1 MASTAPDRLA
11 PDAPVAPTPA
21 PPHPAEPPVMTTTEA
36 EAPKKRSFVPLL
48 ILAVILL
55 VGGFF
60 GWRAWSFAQNHETT
74 DNAQIEGDVYP
85 VLPRISGQVT
95 DVLVKENQ
103 LVKRG
108 DTLIRIDPRDLEVRV
123 SVARTALAAAQ
134 AGVGAAR
141 AGVSAAQ
148 ANVGTAQST
157 VGVSSALRDK
167 LQRDLQR
174 NDYLLKEEVITRA
187 EYDAAQANL
196 RSTTAQRATAENQV
210 SAARAQVGSTQQQVA
225 VAEAVVKQRQ
235 ADLEN
240 ALLQLSYTALT
251 ASGDGYISKK
261 NVEPGQVVQPGQNL
275 LAIVSTGEVWVTAN
289 FKETQMTEMKV
300 GQPVEVEVDSYP
312 DVKFTGKVESISAAT
327 GARFALLPPDNASG
341 NFVKVVQRIPVRV
354 VLDKPD
360 PQHPL
365 RAGMSVKAV
374 VQTK

>member
-21 PPHPAEPPVMTTTEA
+21 PALPAEPIEA
-36 EAPKKRSFVPLL
+36 EASKKRNPIPLL

-60 GWRAWSFAQNHETT
+60 GWRTWSFAQNHEST
-74 DNAQIEGDVYP
+74 DNAQIEGDVFP

-95 DVLVKENQ
+95 EVLVKENQ

-108 DTLIRIDPRDLEVRV
+108 DTLVKIDPRDLEVRV
-123 SVARTALAAAQ
+123 AVARTALAAAQ
-134 AGVGAAR
+134 ASVGAAS

-167 LQRDLQR
+167 LERDLKR
-174 NDYLLKEEVITRA
+174 NDYLLKEEVITRS

-210 SAARAQVGSTQQQVA
+210 AAARAQVSTTQQQVA
-225 VAEAVVKQRQ
+225 VANAVVKQRQ
-235 ADLEN
+235 ADLDN
-240 ALLQLSYTALT
+240 ALLQLSYTTLT

-275 LAIVSTGEVWVTAN
+275 FAIVSTGDVWVTAN
-289 FKETQMTEMKV
+289 FKETQMTDMKV

-312 DVKFTGKVESISAAT
+312 GVKFSGKVESISAAT

-354 VLDKPD
+354 ALDKPD